1 MSNRER
7 HFVECMAGLC
17 GKAATWAV
25 KCSAEDCQFLR
36 YCCKDHRD
44 REPDSCVRC
53 DCIHLL
59 KQDIVSYLENFNK
72 VMDKVQGA
80 MEEPPTK
87 NSTSEELP
95 EMSEWIS

>member
-1 MSNRER
+1 MSNREQ

-17 GKAATWAV
+17 GKAAMRAV
-25 KCSAEDCQFLR
+25 KCRAADCQFLR

-44 REPDSCVRC
+44 REPDSCARC

-80 MEEPPTK
+80 DA
-87 NSTSEELP
+87 
-95 EMSEWIS
+95 

>member
-1 MSNRER
+1 MSNREQ

-25 KCSAEDCQFLR
+25 KYRAEDCQFLR

-44 REPDSCVRC
+44 REPDSCV
-53 DCIHLL
+53 L

-80 MEEPPTK
+80 DA
-87 NSTSEELP
+87 
-95 EMSEWIS
+95 

>member
-1 MSNRER
+1 MSNREQ

-53 DCIHLL
+53 DCIRLL
-59 KQDIVSYLENFNK
+59 KQDIASYLENFNK

-80 MEEPPTK
+80 DA
-87 NSTSEELP
+87 
-95 EMSEWIS
+95 